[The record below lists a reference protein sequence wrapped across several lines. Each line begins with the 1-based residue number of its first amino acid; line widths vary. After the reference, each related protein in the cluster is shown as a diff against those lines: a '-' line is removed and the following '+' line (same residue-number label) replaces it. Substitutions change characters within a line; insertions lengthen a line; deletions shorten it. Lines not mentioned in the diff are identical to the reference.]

1 MLTSRTEK
9 WLSGEFQ
16 RERAAALE
24 DSSGIPATEGEYSLA
39 DLGVGVEGQGINDPE
54 TYLLD
59 STPIDNISEPKGNA
73 VDIRKLPG
81 HD

>member
-1 MLTSRTEK
+1 MLTSRSEK
-9 WLSGEFQ
+9 ELFGEFE
-16 RERAAALE
+16 RERMLALE
-24 DSSGIPATEGEYSLA
+24 DSSGVQATGGEYSLE
-39 DLGVGVEGQGINDPE
+39 DLGVGVEGQGVNDPE

-59 STPIDNISEPKGNA
+59 STPIDNYAEPKGNA

>member
-9 WLSGEFQ
+9 WLHGEFQ
-16 RERAAALE
+16 RERVAALE
-24 DSSGIPATEGEYSLA
+24 DSSGVAATGEYSLE
-39 DLGVGVEGQGINDPE
+39 DLEVGVEGQGINDPE

-59 STPIDNISEPKGNA
+59 STPIDNYADPKGNA